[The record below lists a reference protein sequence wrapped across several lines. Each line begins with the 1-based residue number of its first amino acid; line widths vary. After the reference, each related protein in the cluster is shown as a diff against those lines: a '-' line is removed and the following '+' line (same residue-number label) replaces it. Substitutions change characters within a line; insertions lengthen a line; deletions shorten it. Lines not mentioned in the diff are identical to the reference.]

1 MDGIPLSLSLAQG
14 LHFIGGGVSKWDT
27 PQSLGVTMRVPT
39 GPLFKPFDY
48 ALMVGFAMA
57 FIMLTTLRLA

>member
-1 MDGIPLSLSLAQG
+1 MDGIGLSNGPAQV
-14 LHFIGGGVSKWDT
+14 LHSHGVGVSEWDT
-27 PQSLGVTMRVPT
+27 PDIVGVAMRVPT

>member
-1 MDGIPLSLSLAQG
+1 
-14 LHFIGGGVSKWDT
+14 
-27 PQSLGVTMRVPT
+27 MRVPN
-39 GPLFKPFDY
+39 GPVFRPFDY

>member
-1 MDGIPLSLSLAQG
+1 
-14 LHFIGGGVSKWDT
+14 
-27 PQSLGVTMRVPT
+27 LGVVVMRVPT
-39 GPLFKPFDY
+39 GPVFRPFDY

>member
-1 MDGIPLSLSLAQG
+1 MGHAWQ
-14 LHFIGGGVSKWDT
+14 FREFA
-27 PQSLGVTMRVPT
+27 MRVPS

>member
-1 MDGIPLSLSLAQG
+1 M
-14 LHFIGGGVSKWDT
+14 WDT
-27 PQSLGVTMRVPT
+27 LLWLGVQMRVPS

-48 ALMVGFAMA
+48 ALMVVFGMA

>member
-1 MDGIPLSLSLAQG
+1 MRPRCARD
-14 LHFIGGGVSKWDT
+14 LHRPRPASPSGT
-27 PQSLGVTMRVPT
+27 RLMTLGMTMRVPT

>member
-1 MDGIPLSLSLAQG
+1 MDGIRLSKRPAQG
-14 LHFIGGGVSKWDT
+14 LHVVGVGVSKWDT
-27 PQSLGVTMRVPT
+27 PWFVGVAMRVPT